1 MSDVRPLMHAIQ
13 NRDTEAAR
21 AALARDASQATDPL
35 PGGLSPLMFALYNGA
50 QDIAE
55 LLRAYR
61 PLSLHEAVALDDTPA
76 VARHVLDA
84 PDAIRRHSVDG
95 WTPLH
100 LAAFFGQRD
109 ALLVLIGLGAP
120 IDSISENPMQNT
132 PMHAAIA
139 GPAGEQMAP
148 LLIGFGADVHHVGGS
163 GITALHLA
171 ATRGFNG
178 LTRLLMARGVDRS
191 LKTEDDKTAA
201 DLARERGHLDVA
213 QLLDNGLQ

>member
-50 QDIAE
+50 QEIAE

-171 ATRGFNG
+171 ATRDFNG

-213 QLLDNGLQ
+213 HLLDNGLQ

>member
-50 QDIAE
+50 QEIAE

-148 LLIGFGADVHHVGGS
+148 LLIGFGTDVHHVGGS

-213 QLLDNGLQ
+213 HLLDNGLQ

>member
-13 NRDTEAAR
+13 NRDTQAAR

-50 QDIAE
+50 QEIAE

-61 PLSLHEAVALDDTPA
+61 PLSLHEAVALNDTPT

-100 LAAFFGQRD
+100 LAAFFGQRN

>member
-1 MSDVRPLMHAIQ
+1 MNDVRPLMHAIQ
-13 NRDTEAAR
+13 NRDTAAAR
-21 AALARDASQATDPL
+21 VALERDPSQATDPL

-50 QDIAE
+50 LEVAE
-55 LLRAYR
+55 LLRPYR
-61 PLSLHEAVALDDTPA
+61 ALSLFEAVALDDTRA
-76 VARHVLDA
+76 VAQHVLDDPEA
-84 PDAIRRHSVDG
+84 LRRHSVDG

-109 ALLVLIGLGAP
+109 SLLVLIGLGAP
-120 IDSISENPMQNT
+120 IDSVSENPMQNT

-163 GITALHLA
+163 GVTALHLTA
-171 ATRGFNG
+171 SRGFAS
-178 LTRLLMARGVDRS
+178 LARLLLARGVDRS

-201 DLARERGHLDVA
+201 ELARERGHMDVA
-213 QLLDNGLQ
+213 QLIGDGIQ

>member
-35 PGGLSPLMFALYNGA
+35 PGGLSPLMFALYNDA
-50 QDIAE
+50 QEIAE

-171 ATRGFNG
+171 ASRGFNG

-213 QLLDNGLQ
+213 HLLDNGLQ

>member
-50 QDIAE
+50 QEIAE

-201 DLARERGHLDVA
+201 VLARERGHLDVA
-213 QLLDNGLQ
+213 HLLDNGLQ

>member
-50 QDIAE
+50 QEIAE

-213 QLLDNGLQ
+213 HLLDNGLQ